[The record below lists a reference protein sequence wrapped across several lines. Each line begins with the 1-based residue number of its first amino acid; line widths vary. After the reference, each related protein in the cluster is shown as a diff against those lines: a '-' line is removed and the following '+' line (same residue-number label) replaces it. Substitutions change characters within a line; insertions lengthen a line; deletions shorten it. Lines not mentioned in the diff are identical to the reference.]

1 MPTTFASN
9 FVIRTRDDGVPYVTL
24 AEDVPAWLRKTVR
37 DAHLDTLPS
46 DWVYAEC
53 KAAVEAFDEGTFA
66 GSDDDDDCVHD
77 HADSRVEV
85 YTQALYQW
93 AADHC
98 LTEIFAAA
106 KQEAMDVGLPEDT
119 EDRIKS
125 IQYAAIH
132 HIADTMRQAC
142 IAAAREQTGMEPA

>member
-1 MPTTFASN
+1 MNLASH
-9 FVIRTRDDGVPYVTL
+9 FVTRTRSDYVTYVTL
-24 AEDVPAWLRKTVR
+24 TDDAPAWLKDAVR
-37 DAHLDTLPS
+37 EAHHGALPN
-46 DWVYAEC
+46 DWIYAEC

-66 GSDDDDDCVHD
+66 GSDEDDDCVHD

-98 LTEIFAAA
+98 LTDIFAAA

-119 EDRIKS
+119 EDQIKS
-125 IQYAAIH
+125 VQYAAIRH
-132 HIADTMRQAC
+132 VADTMRQAC
-142 IAAAREQTGMEPA
+142 LAAAREQAGAEPA